1 MLEEVLI
8 ILLLTILFT
17 ISTIFAYLVRR
28 TMHGGCGQSMYLI
41 WLAVM
46 LAAVIPLQFAP
57 PLINV
62 IVSERTATEVEPPYR
77 DMHPEIVMITDA
89 SRVIRQG
96 ELPVIRAHLQS
107 LDDALIADNGET
119 VAFNV
124 SGLML
129 ACMHFTVFVWAVGFS
144 YCFIR
149 ELIEYRDI
157 KRYLYENSDPVADED
172 TLALF
177 HLCREQIGLR
187 RSIPLRRIREDFP
200 MTPCVIGFHR
210 PTVFLSAFCDDMD
223 SSHLANIFTHE
234 LCHVKR
240 RDMLYKLLL
249 VLTTSVHWFNPISIL
264 LKRAVTEDLEMA
276 CDASVLRYRRGAS
289 VRDYMESILTVA
301 EYVRRERQARR
312 QCEHMF
318 RAAFF
323 MANDTTP
330 SYLKR
335 RYLHMKTTREKKNL
349 KTVYSVCAGFLALI
363 CAANVAVLSS
373 CSYVRATD
381 ETYGAAAAGEDAY
394 LCDPVEVAFTNYF
407 CVPDFADI
415 TEEQFA
421 GIASV
426 DVFLVKPQDGTPNA
440 VYVSI
445 DGGSV
450 EMLSPCI
457 LTLDAFENS
466 ILPKIDEME
475 QANDAVN
482 FDGKKFRAFYCVKD
496 PNDPEL
502 EPRAVAEMQSLFP
515 ITKET
520 AVALYDPYTTAR
532 EDALIYAY
540 LYNAGLVNEAAFS
553 ELALEARLSAISA
566 LDGADITV
574 TAAESI
580 AGFAVDTDV
589 FEDRSPMYAAY
600 MSEYMS
606 LRQKEADDSAP
617 LVLEELSTQIDINGN
632 GIVGE

>member
-1 MLEEVLI
+1 
-8 ILLLTILFT
+8 
-17 ISTIFAYLVRR
+17 
-28 TMHGGCGQSMYLI
+28 
-41 WLAVM
+41 
-46 LAAVIPLQFAP
+46 
-57 PLINV
+57 
-62 IVSERTATEVEPPYR
+62 
-77 DMHPEIVMITDA
+77 
-89 SRVIRQG
+89 
-96 ELPVIRAHLQS
+96 
-107 LDDALIADNGET
+107 
-119 VAFNV
+119 
-124 SGLML
+124 
-129 ACMHFTVFVWAVGFS
+129 
-144 YCFIR
+144 
-149 ELIEYRDI
+149 
-157 KRYLYENSDPVADED
+157 
-172 TLALF
+172 
-177 HLCREQIGLR
+177 
-187 RSIPLRRIREDFP
+187 
-200 MTPCVIGFHR
+200 
-210 PTVFLSAFCDDMD
+210 
-223 SSHLANIFTHE
+223 
-234 LCHVKR
+234 
-240 RDMLYKLLL
+240 
-249 VLTTSVHWFNPISIL
+249 
-264 LKRAVTEDLEMA
+264 
-276 CDASVLRYRRGAS
+276 
-289 VRDYMESILTVA
+289 
-301 EYVRRERQARR
+301 
-312 QCEHMF
+312 
-318 RAAFF
+318 
-323 MANDTTP
+323 
-330 SYLKR
+330 
-335 RYLHMKTTREKKNL
+335 MKTTREKKNW
-349 KTVYSVCAGFLALI
+349 KTVYSVCAGVLALI

-373 CSYVRATD
+373 CSYVRASD
-381 ETYGAAAAGEDAY
+381 ETYGAQTAGEDSY

-426 DVFLVKPQDGTPNA
+426 DVFLVKPQDGTPNS

-457 LTLDAFENS
+457 LTLDAFENR
-466 ILPKIDEME
+466 ILPKIDALEE
-475 QANDAVN
+475 ADGEVN

-520 AVALYDPYTTAR
+520 AVALYDPYTTER

-580 AGFAVDTDV
+580 AGFADDADV

-606 LRQKEADDSAP
+606 LRKKEADDSAA